1 MKPSTFALFLAGAV
15 LAGCGGMKKKNAD
28 ARPASANP
36 QVLLLGEVHD
46 NPQGHKLRY
55 EELRK
60 RVEAGW
66 RPAIAMEQFDRDQQD
81 LLNDAQKGCVDAACV
96 IRLMKKPGWDWQQY
110 YGIIQ
115 LALDH
120 QLPLIAVNLSRAE
133 ASKTVRDGLASGF
146 DEKTRAAYRLNEPVS
161 ADFRKAQENEIREG
175 HCNMLP
181 DMMLPGMV
189 DAQMARD
196 VWMAKLIRDQQPRDV
211 VLIAGNGHVRKDLGV
226 PYWLNAVQP
235 ALTVRSIG
243 YLEPKGKGKY
253 DEVREIP
260 AAKREDPCGKFRK

>member
-1 MKPSTFALFLAGAV
+1 MKASTIALLLAGAV
-15 LAGCGGMKKKNAD
+15 LAGCGGMKNKQAGV
-28 ARPASANP
+28 SAAGNP

-60 RVEAGW
+60 RIEAGW
-66 RPAIAMEQFDRDQQD
+66 RPAIAMEQFDREQQE
-81 LLNDAQKGCVDAACV
+81 LLNDAQKGCADAGCV

-110 YGIIQ
+110 YGVIQ

-120 QLPLIAVNLSRAE
+120 QLPLIAVNLSRTD
-133 ASKTVRDGLASGF
+133 ASKVVRDGLASSF
-146 DEKTRAAYRLNEPVS
+146 DEKTVAAYRLGEPVS
-161 ADFRKAQENEIREG
+161 ADFRKKQEVEIREG

-189 DAQMARD
+189 NAQLARD
-196 VWMAKLIRDQQPRDV
+196 IWMAKLIRDQQPRDV

-226 PYWLNAVQP
+226 PYWLNVVKP
-235 ALTVRSIG
+235 ALTMRSIG
-243 YLEPKGKGKY
+243 YLEPKGQGEF
-253 DEVREIP
+253 DEVRQVP
-260 AAKREDPCGKFRK
+260 VAKRQDPCAKFKK